1 MMKRL
6 FLIFTTLPFLLFAT
20 SDYEQK
26 KLEITQ
32 KYSDVKPTQWGMYI
46 PGVKTHIKTDQ
57 KIIALTFDACGGRGG
72 NKFDRDLIEYLKA
85 NHVPATL
92 FVTSSWIKDNTAT
105 FKDLLKEPLFDLE
118 NHGYNHKPASV
129 TGASAWNI
137 RGTVSPA
144 DCYDEVEKS
153 AREFEVLAG
162 RRPKFYRAGTAYYDD
177 VAVKI
182 IHETGQSPMNFS
194 GVIGDADRQLSLETV
209 KKFIRQNVRD
219 GAILIM
225 HFNHPGGKT
234 FPAVKAMIPEIIAK
248 GYSFVR
254 LSDVADKVE

>member
-1 MMKRL
+1 MKRL
-6 FLIFTTLPFLLFAT
+6 IAVFATLPFLLFAS

-26 KLEITQ
+26 KLEISQ
-32 KYSDVKPTQWGMYI
+32 KYSGLKPTQWGMYI
-46 PGVKTHIKTDQ
+46 PGVKTRIKTDK

-72 NKFDRDLIEYLKA
+72 KKYDRDLIEYLKS
-85 NHVPATL
+85 NNIPATL
-92 FVTSSWIKDNTAT
+92 FVTSSWIKDNTAI
-105 FKDLLKEPLFDLE
+105 FKDLLKEPLFDLQ

-137 RGTVSPA
+137 KGTLNPA
-144 DCYDEVEKS
+144 DCFDEVEKS
-153 AREFEVLAG
+153 AREFETLAG

-182 IHETGQSPMNFS
+182 IYETGQSPMNFS
-194 GVIGDADRQLSLETV
+194 GVIGDADPQLSLETV
-209 KKFIRQNVRD
+209 KKFIRQNIKE

-234 FPAVKAMIPEIIAK
+234 YPALKTMIPEMILK

-254 LSDVADKVE
+254 LSDVSDKIE